1 MVVQCPMAPVGPIRG
16 VSSEIGKLGPEV
28 ISKIFG
34 SKLPQW
40 IIFISPGSGVRCT
53 SYTINLI
60 SRGDNLV
67 SNEYM

>member
-1 MVVQCPMAPVGPIRG
+1 MVVQCPMAPVEPIRG

-40 IIFISPGSGVRCT
+40 IIFISPGSG
-53 SYTINLI
+53 SGKLNI
-60 SRGDNLV
+60 
-67 SNEYM
+67 